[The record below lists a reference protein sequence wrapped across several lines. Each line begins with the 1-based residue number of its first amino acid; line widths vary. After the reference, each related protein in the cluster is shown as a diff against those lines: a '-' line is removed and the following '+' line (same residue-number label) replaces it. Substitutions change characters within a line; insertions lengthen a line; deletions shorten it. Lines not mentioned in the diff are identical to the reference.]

1 MPKILVAYYSRSG
14 NTKTMAESVAQGV
27 KESGGKCDLKEISR
41 IKPPE
46 LLKYQGIIIGSP
58 TYYGTLAGPV
68 KEFLDQ
74 TVEFHGQLEG
84 RVGAAFASSA
94 LTGGGN
100 ETTILSILQAFL
112 IHGMIIQ
119 GDPRGDHYGPV
130 AVKRPDSRSQK
141 ECLQLGKRVG
151 ALVTRLFPDSEQ

>member
-27 KESGGKCDLKEISR
+27 KESGETCDLKEITR
-41 IKPPE
+41 MKPAD

-84 RVGAAFASSA
+84 RIVAAFASSA

-100 ETTILSILQAFL
+100 ETTILSILQALL

-130 AVKRPDSRSQK
+130 AVKRLDSRSQK
-141 ECLQLGKRVG
+141 ECLQLGKRVS
-151 ALVTRLFPDSEQ
+151 ALVIRLFPE